1 MRCWNCG
8 RAVSKKARVC
18 GHCEADLTEAP
29 SPEEEA
35 AVMELLEQMPLDV
48 LAELGKAMSKSASAE
63 EFANL
68 IMVGPCPSCGSEH
81 TGDCEADPD
90 INELLVGRCYECGHL
105 WCTECGNA
113 LTRNRFHCDCWD
125 EDEYE

>member
-8 RAVSKKARVC
+8 HTVSKKARIC

-29 SPEEEA
+29 SAEEEA
-35 AVMELLEQMPLDV
+35 AVMELLGQMPPDV
-48 LAELGKAMSKSASAE
+48 LAELGEAMSKCDSAE

-68 IMVGPCPSCGSEH
+68 IMVGPCPSCGSEK
-81 TGDCEADPD
+81 TGDCDADPE
-90 INELLVGRCYECGHL
+90 INELLIGRCYECGHV

-113 LTRNRFHCDCWD
+113 LTRERLYCDCWD
-125 EDEYE
+125 EDEEL